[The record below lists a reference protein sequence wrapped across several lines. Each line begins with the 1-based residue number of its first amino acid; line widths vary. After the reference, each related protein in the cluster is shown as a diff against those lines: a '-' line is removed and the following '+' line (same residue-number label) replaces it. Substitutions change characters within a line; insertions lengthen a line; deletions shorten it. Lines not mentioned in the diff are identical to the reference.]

1 MFPGNHRISQ
11 EKTRLIFNEDLA
23 QVDNVRNSAEL
34 KTMLERAPLVFM
46 TVPTNVNSMARRI
59 RNDILAAKGE

>member
-1 MFPGNHRISQ
+1 
-11 EKTRLIFNEDLA
+11 
-23 QVDNVRNSAEL
+23 
-34 KTMLERAPLVFM
+34 MLERAPLVFM